1 MLKVTENMCDIR
13 KTLHCIKQR
22 VHHRCPPAGIQV
34 SAEQIRLLAHQ
45 HVTDQPFSIRVVYR
59 HLGDV
64 YIVGLLCIVAQHI
77 IQRLIEIGVFLLCAR
92 SP

>member
-1 MLKVTENMCDIR
+1 MCDIR

-59 HLGDV
+59 HLYKPEAALDTGVSRKDKRH
-64 YIVGLLCIVAQHI
+64 A
-77 IQRLIEIGVFLLCAR
+77 IGIDQF
-92 SP
+92 